1 MLTDELYLLQAQFPR
16 AVFSHEAAL
25 YLHDLS
31 EYEPIP
37 LTVTVPASYNSTG
50 LTRKGVKVYYVKP
63 EWYTLGLI
71 EIPSFGGHLVHAYD
85 RTHDLRRFG
94 AARRW
99 MSAFNYAV
107 REYTKRGDKNY
118 AKLIRYA
125 AALRVE
131 KAS

>member
-1 MLTDELYLLQAQFPR
+1 M
-16 AVFSHEAAL
+16 
-25 YLHDLS
+25 LS

-85 RTHDLRRFG
+85 LERTICDVIRRSET
-94 AARRW
+94 
-99 MSAFNYAV
+99 MDVSAFNYAV
-107 REYTKRGDKNY
+107 REYTKRRDKNY

-131 KAS
+131 KKLREKMGVLF

>member
-1 MLTDELYLLQAQFPR
+1 M
-16 AVFSHEAAL
+16 
-25 YLHDLS
+25 
-31 EYEPIP
+31 
-37 LTVTVPASYNSTG
+37 TVPASYNSTG

-85 RTHDLRRFG
+85 LERTICDVIRRSET
-94 AARRW
+94 
-99 MSAFNYAV
+99 MDVSAFNYAV
-107 REYTKRGDKNY
+107 REYTKRRDKNY

-131 KAS
+131 KKLREKMGVLF